1 MPHMHN
7 HPPYYL
13 TTDMASRRKMQELSQ
28 LLSLS
33 PHRHNHRLQMRDQH
47 RQLARNR
54 SLYNFLYE
62 KETR

>member
-1 MPHMHN
+1 MLHMHN

-13 TTDMASRRKMQELSQ
+13 TTDMASRRNYLNF
-28 LLSLS
+28 SLS